1 MIVLAN
7 RVTLD
12 KRTLLTQIHTQL
24 QTQAGT
30 DAPVEQV
37 RYYPSKANKLEV
49 RATIHPDRSLDA
61 SYPVTTVQLHVSFD
75 FPTEFA
81 YDFYRIQWVDSDREL
96 MLGWHQ
102 DETHMGLGECHFQLD
117 YRGDTIHRAEAA
129 FLDRHPRN
137 VFDHRIAQLVDVVD
151 GLTWIDGRPA
161 IPDVTGE

>member
-12 KRTLLTQIHTQL
+12 KRTLLTWIHTQL
-24 QTQAGT
+24 RTQAGT

-37 RYYPSKANKLEV
+37 RYYPLKANKLEV
-49 RATIHPDRSLDA
+49 RATIHQDRFLDA
-61 SYPVTTVQLHVSFD
+61 SYPVSTVQLHVSFD
-75 FPTEFA
+75 SPTEFA
-81 YDFYRIQWVDSDREL
+81 YDFYRIQWVDSDREI

-102 DETHMGLGECHFQLD
+102 DETHMGLGECRFQLD
-117 YRGDTIHRAEAA
+117 YRGDTIHRAEAE

-151 GLTWIDGRPA
+151 GLTWTDSRPV